1 MHRRVTVLLVGRE
14 CLSGPQRYHSL
25 EVPGVTF
32 LKAHHTLLVETASY
46 CGLSSRQACVTAL
59 LCSESP
65 DPQEGLQCDAQEV
78 GLKRHPVLTLVRVK
92 LSEDKRKIVKPALP
106 RGQTLC
112 L

>member
-1 MHRRVTVLLVGRE
+1 MLRRYE
-14 CLSGPQRYHSL
+14 
-25 EVPGVTF
+25 
-32 LKAHHTLLVETASY
+32 K
-46 CGLSSRQACVTAL
+46 
-59 LCSESP
+59 
-65 DPQEGLQCDAQEV
+65 QEV